1 MLHLLTITY
10 QRINKEII
18 LRSYDEESRAFF
30 HEFMK
35 NYPGGFFP
43 DRKKSPNETI
53 LNILQLLESGAEKFY
68 EVVSISEVTTDTSFD
83 WDVWYRNKT

>member
-35 NYPGGFFP
+35 NYPGGFFQIG
-43 DRKKSPNETI
+43 KN
-53 LNILQLLESGAEKFY
+53 LQMRPF
-68 EVVSISEVTTDTSFD
+68 
-83 WDVWYRNKT
+83 